1 MNTLEQTTQLA
12 IELIKQQKVSDFEL
26 SVGKSSGV
34 STTVRLSNVET
45 LQYHLDTSFNV
56 SVYIGKNKGQA
67 TSVDLS
73 KASLKNAIES
83 ACLIAKYTQEDPF
96 NGLAPSERMAWDIP
110 NLDLYYPWNLDA
122 KKSIEIAKECEQIA
136 LEQNEINNSD
146 GAELSSFEGESVYAN
161 SNGLIAN
168 LKSSRHSLYCSLI
181 AKRGDEMQTAYEYGV
196 TIDSNDLTSPS
207 KIGLEAARLA
217 QEKLGSR
224 HLSPQKCPIIFTSRQ
239 SSGLFSQLLGA
250 LSGSRQYKKTSF
262 LLESLG
268 SKVLPESIS
277 IYEDPL
283 KLKTLGSRA
292 FDQDGVLKKK
302 QFFVEEGIV
311 SSYLMGQYSAN
322 QMGLESTANAGGVSN
337 CCVKSNFDGGITEL
351 TKSMDKGLIVT
362 DLMGHG
368 VNATTGDYSRGASG
382 FWVENGEI
390 KYPVSGITIAGNLK
404 NMLKNVVSIASDV
417 DFRSNLKVGSTLISE
432 MTISGEG

>member
-12 IELIKQQKVSDFEL
+12 IELIKQQKVSDFEI

-96 NGLAPSERMAWDIP
+96 NGLAPSERMAWDTP

-122 KKSIEIAKECEQIA
+122 KQSIEIAKECEQIA
-136 LEQNEINNSD
+136 LEQSEINNSD

-181 AKRGDEMQTAYEYGV
+181 AKRGDEMQTAYEYSV
-196 TIDSNDLTSPS
+196 AIDSNDLTAPS

-224 HLSPQKCPIIFTSRQ
+224 HLGPQKCPIIFTSRQ
-239 SSGLFSQLLGA
+239 SSGIFSQLLGA

-337 CCVKSNFDGGITEL
+337 CCVNSNFDGGITEL
-351 TKSMDKGLIVT
+351 TKSMDRGLIVT

-404 NMLKNVVSIASDV
+404 DMLNNVVSIASDV

>member
-12 IELIKQQKVSDFEL
+12 IELIKQQKVSDFEI

-96 NGLAPSERMAWDIP
+96 NGLAPSERMAWDSP

-122 KKSIEIAKECEQIA
+122 KQSIEIAKECEQIA
-136 LEQNEINNSD
+136 LEQSEINNSD

-181 AKRGDEMQTAYEYGV
+181 AKRGDEMQTAYEYSV
-196 TIDSNDLTSPS
+196 AIDSNDLTAPS
-207 KIGLEAARLA
+207 KIGLEAVRLA

-337 CCVKSNFDGGITEL
+337 CCVNSNFDGGITEL
-351 TKSMDKGLIVT
+351 TKSMDRGLIVT

-404 NMLKNVVSIASDV
+404 DMLKNIVSIASDV

>member
-12 IELIKQQKVSDFEL
+12 IELIKQQKVSDFEI

-96 NGLAPSERMAWDIP
+96 NGLAPSERMAWDSP

-122 KKSIEIAKECEQIA
+122 NKSIEIAKECEQIA
-136 LEQNEINNSD
+136 LEQSEINNSD

-181 AKRGDEMQTAYEYGV
+181 AKRGDEMQTAYEYSV
-196 TIDSNDLTSPS
+196 AIDSNDLTAPS

-224 HLSPQKCPIIFTSRQ
+224 HLGPQKCPIIFTSRQ
-239 SSGLFSQLLGA
+239 SSGIFSQLLGA

-268 SKVLPESIS
+268 NKVLPESIS

-322 QMGLESTANAGGVSN
+322 QMGLESTGNAGGVSN
-337 CCVKSNFDGGITEL
+337 CCVNSNFDGGITEL
-351 TKSMDKGLIVT
+351 TKSMDRGLIVT

-404 NMLKNVVSIASDV
+404 DMLKNIVSIASDV

>member
-161 SNGLIAN
+161 SNELIAN
-168 LKSSRHSLYCSLI
+168 LKNTRHSLFCSLI

-250 LSGSRQYKKTSF
+250 LSGSRQYKKISF

>member
-12 IELIKQQKVSDFEL
+12 IELIKQQKVSDFEI

-96 NGLAPSERMAWDIP
+96 NGLAPSERMAWDRP

-122 KKSIEIAKECEQIA
+122 NKSIEIAKECEQIA
-136 LEQNEINNSD
+136 LEQSEINNSD

-181 AKRGDEMQTAYEYGV
+181 AKRGDEMQTAYEYSV
-196 TIDSNDLTSPS
+196 AIDSNDLTAPS

-239 SSGLFSQLLGA
+239 SSGIFSQLLGA

-302 QFFVEEGIV
+302 QFFVKEGIV

-337 CCVKSNFDGGITEL
+337 CCVNSNFDGGITEL
-351 TKSMDKGLIVT
+351 TKSMDRGLIVT

-404 NMLKNVVSIASDV
+404 DMLNNVVSIASDV

>member
-12 IELIKQQKVSDFEL
+12 IELIKQQKVSDFEI

-96 NGLAPSERMAWDIP
+96 NGLAPSERMAWDSP

-122 KKSIEIAKECEQIA
+122 NKSIEIAKECEQIA
-136 LEQNEINNSD
+136 LEQSEINNSD

-181 AKRGDEMQTAYEYGV
+181 AKRGDEMQTAYEYSV
-196 TIDSNDLTSPS
+196 AIDSNDLTAPS

-224 HLSPQKCPIIFTSRQ
+224 HLGPQKCPIIFTSRQ
-239 SSGLFSQLLGA
+239 SSGIFSQLLGA

-268 SKVLPESIS
+268 SQVLPESIS

-302 QFFVEEGIV
+302 QFFVKEGIV

-337 CCVKSNFDGGITEL
+337 CCVNSNFDGGITEL
-351 TKSMDKGLIVT
+351 TKSMDRGLIVT

-404 NMLKNVVSIASDV
+404 DMLNNVVSIASDV

>member
-26 SVGKSSGV
+26 SIGKSSGV

-146 GAELSSFEGESVYAN
+146 GAELSSSEGESVYAN

-168 LKSSRHSLYCSLI
+168 LKNTRHSLFCSLI

-268 SKVLPESIS
+268 NKVLPNSIS

-404 NMLKNVVSIASDV
+404 DMLKNVVSIASDV

>member
-12 IELIKQQKVSDFEL
+12 IELIKQQKVSDFEI

-96 NGLAPSERMAWDIP
+96 NGLAPSERMAWDSP

-122 KKSIEIAKECEQIA
+122 KQSIEIAKECEQIA
-136 LEQNEINNSD
+136 LEQSEINNSD

-181 AKRGDEMQTAYEYGV
+181 AKRGDEMQTAYEYSV
-196 TIDSNDLTSPS
+196 AIDSNDLTAPS

-224 HLSPQKCPIIFTSRQ
+224 HLGPQKCPIIFTSRQ
-239 SSGLFSQLLGA
+239 SSGIFSQLLGA

-268 SKVLPESIS
+268 SQVLPESIS

-337 CCVKSNFDGGITEL
+337 CCVNSNFDGGITEL
-351 TKSMDKGLIVT
+351 TKSMDRGLIVT

-404 NMLKNVVSIASDV
+404 DMLNNVVSIASDV

>member
-12 IELIKQQKVSDFEL
+12 IELIKQQKVSDFEISL
-26 SVGKSSGV
+26 GKSSGV

-73 KASLKNAIES
+73 KVSLKNAIES

-96 NGLAPSERMAWDIP
+96 NGLAPSERMAWDTP

-136 LEQNEINNSD
+136 LEQSEINNSD

-181 AKRGDEMQTAYEYGV
+181 AKRGDEMQTAYEYSV
-196 TIDSNDLTSPS
+196 AIDSNDLTAPS

-224 HLSPQKCPIIFTSRQ
+224 HLGPQKCPIIFTSRQ
-239 SSGLFSQLLGA
+239 SSGIFSQLLGA

-302 QFFVEEGIV
+302 QFFVKEGIV

-337 CCVKSNFDGGITEL
+337 CCVNSNFDGGITEL
-351 TKSMDKGLIVT
+351 TKSMDRGLIVT

-404 NMLKNVVSIASDV
+404 DMLKNIVSIASDV

>member
-12 IELIKQQKVSDFEL
+12 IELIKQQKVSDFEI

-45 LQYHLDTSFNV
+45 LQYHLDASFNV

-96 NGLAPSERMAWDIP
+96 NGLAPSERMAWDSP

-122 KKSIEIAKECEQIA
+122 NKSIEIAKECEQIA
-136 LEQNEINNSD
+136 LEQSEINNSD

-181 AKRGDEMQTAYEYGV
+181 AKRGDEMQTAHEYSV
-196 TIDSNDLTSPS
+196 AIDSNDLTAPS
-207 KIGLEAARLA
+207 IIGLEAARLT

-224 HLSPQKCPIIFTSRQ
+224 HLGPQKCPIIFTSRQ
-239 SSGLFSQLLGA
+239 SSGIFSQLLGA

-268 SKVLPESIS
+268 SRVLPESIS

-302 QFFVEEGIV
+302 QFFVKEGIV

-337 CCVKSNFDGGITEL
+337 CCVNSNFDGGITEL
-351 TKSMDKGLIVT
+351 TKSMDRGLIVT

-404 NMLKNVVSIASDV
+404 DMLNNVVSIASDV

>member
-12 IELIKQQKVSDFEL
+12 IELIKQQKVSDFEI

-96 NGLAPSERMAWDIP
+96 NGLAPSERMAWDSP

-122 KKSIEIAKECEQIA
+122 KQSIEIAKECEQIA
-136 LEQNEINNSD
+136 LEQSEINNSD
-146 GAELSSFEGESVYAN
+146 GAELSSFEGERVYAN

-181 AKRGDEMQTAYEYGV
+181 AKRGDEMQTAYEYSV
-196 TIDSNDLTSPS
+196 AIDSNDLTAPS

-224 HLSPQKCPIIFTSRQ
+224 HLGPQKCPIIFTSRQ
-239 SSGLFSQLLGA
+239 SSGIFSQLLGA

-268 SKVLPESIS
+268 SQVLPESIS

-337 CCVKSNFDGGITEL
+337 CCVNSNFDGGITEL
-351 TKSMDKGLIVT
+351 TKSMDRGLIVT

-404 NMLKNVVSIASDV
+404 DMLKNIVSIASDV

>member
-12 IELIKQQKVSDFEL
+12 IELIKQQKVSDFEI

-96 NGLAPSERMAWDIP
+96 NGLAPSERMAWDSP

-122 KKSIEIAKECEQIA
+122 NKSIEIAKECEQIA
-136 LEQNEINNSD
+136 LEQSEINNSD

-181 AKRGDEMQTAYEYGV
+181 AKRGDEMQTAYEYSV
-196 TIDSNDLTSPS
+196 AIDSNDLTAPS

-224 HLSPQKCPIIFTSRQ
+224 HLGPQKCPIIFTSRQ
-239 SSGLFSQLLGA
+239 SSGIFSQLLGA

-337 CCVKSNFDGGITEL
+337 CCVNSNFDGGITEL
-351 TKSMDKGLIVT
+351 TKSMDRGLIVT

-404 NMLKNVVSIASDV
+404 DMLKNVVSIASDV

>member
-12 IELIKQQKVSDFEL
+12 IELIKQQKVSDFEISL
-26 SVGKSSGV
+26 GKSSGV

-73 KASLKNAIES
+73 KVSLKNAIES

-96 NGLAPSERMAWDIP
+96 NGLAPSERMAWDSP

-122 KKSIEIAKECEQIA
+122 KQSIEIAKECEQIA
-136 LEQNEINNSD
+136 LEQSEINNSD

-181 AKRGDEMQTAYEYGV
+181 AKRGDEMQTAYEYSV
-196 TIDSNDLTSPS
+196 AIDSNDLTAPS
-207 KIGLEAARLA
+207 KIGLEAARLT

-224 HLSPQKCPIIFTSRQ
+224 HLGPQKCPIIFTSRQ
-239 SSGLFSQLLGA
+239 SSGIFSQLLGA

-262 LLESLG
+262 LLDSLG
-268 SKVLPESIS
+268 SRVLPESIS

-337 CCVKSNFDGGITEL
+337 CCVNSNFDGGITEL
-351 TKSMDKGLIVT
+351 TKSMDRGLIVT

-404 NMLKNVVSIASDV
+404 DMLNNVVSIASDV

>member
-168 LKSSRHSLYCSLI
+168 LKNTRHSLFCSLI

-250 LSGSRQYKKTSF
+250 LSGSRQYKKISF

>member
-12 IELIKQQKVSDFEL
+12 IELIKQQKVSDFEI

-73 KASLKNAIES
+73 KASLINAIES

-96 NGLAPSERMAWDIP
+96 NGLAPSERMAWDRP

-122 KKSIEIAKECEQIA
+122 NKSIEIAKECEQIA
-136 LEQNEINNSD
+136 LEQSEINNSD

-181 AKRGDEMQTAYEYGV
+181 AKRGDEMQTAYEYSV
-196 TIDSNDLTSPS
+196 AIDSNDLTAPS

-224 HLSPQKCPIIFTSRQ
+224 HLGPQKCPIIFTSRQ
-239 SSGLFSQLLGA
+239 SSGIFSQLLGA

-268 SKVLPESIS
+268 SQVLPESIS

-302 QFFVEEGIV
+302 QFFVKEGIV

-337 CCVKSNFDGGITEL
+337 CCVNSNFDGGITEL
-351 TKSMDKGLIVT
+351 TKSMDRGLIVT

-404 NMLKNVVSIASDV
+404 DMLNNVVSIASDV

>member
-12 IELIKQQKVSDFEL
+12 IELIKQQKVSNFEI

-56 SVYIGKNKGQA
+56 SIYIGKNKGQA

-96 NGLAPSERMAWDIP
+96 NGLAPSERMAWDTP

-122 KKSIEIAKECEQIA
+122 KQSIKIAKECEQIA
-136 LEQNEINNSD
+136 LEQSEINNSD

-181 AKRGDEMQTAYEYGV
+181 AKRGDEMQTAYEYSV
-196 TIDSNDLTSPS
+196 AIDSNDLTAPS

-224 HLSPQKCPIIFTSRQ
+224 HLGPQKCPIIFTSRQ
-239 SSGLFSQLLGA
+239 SSGIFSQLLGA

-262 LLESLG
+262 LSESLG

-292 FDQDGVLKKK
+292 FDQDGVLKQK

-337 CCVKSNFDGGITEL
+337 CCVNSNFDGGIMEL
-351 TKSMDKGLIVT
+351 TKSMDRGLIVT

-368 VNATTGDYSRGASG
+368 INATTGDYSRGASG

-404 NMLKNVVSIASDV
+404 DMLKNVVSIASDV

>member
-12 IELIKQQKVSDFEL
+12 IELIKQQKVSDFEI

-96 NGLAPSERMAWDIP
+96 NGLAPSERMAWDSP

-122 KKSIEIAKECEQIA
+122 KQSIEIAKECEQIA
-136 LEQNEINNSD
+136 LEQSEINNSD

-181 AKRGDEMQTAYEYGV
+181 AKRGDEMQTAYEYSV
-196 TIDSNDLTSPS
+196 AIDSNDLTAPS

-239 SSGLFSQLLGA
+239 SSGIFSQLLGA

-292 FDQDGVLKKK
+292 FDQDGVLKQK

-337 CCVKSNFDGGITEL
+337 CCVNSNFDGGITEL
-351 TKSMDKGLIVT
+351 TKSMDRGLIVT

-404 NMLKNVVSIASDV
+404 DMLKNIVSIASDV

>member
-12 IELIKQQKVSDFEL
+12 IELIKQQKVSDFEI

-96 NGLAPSERMAWDIP
+96 NGLAPSERMAWDTP

-136 LEQNEINNSD
+136 LEQSEINNSD

-181 AKRGDEMQTAYEYGV
+181 AKRGDEMQTAYEYSV
-196 TIDSNDLTSPS
+196 AIDSNDLTAPS

-224 HLSPQKCPIIFTSRQ
+224 HLGPQKCPIIFTSRQ
-239 SSGLFSQLLGA
+239 SSGIFSQLLGA

-268 SKVLPESIS
+268 SQVLPESIS

-337 CCVKSNFDGGITEL
+337 CCVNSNFDGGITEL
-351 TKSMDKGLIVT
+351 TKSMDRGLIVT

-404 NMLKNVVSIASDV
+404 DMLNNVVSIASDV

>member
-96 NGLAPSERMAWDIP
+96 NGLAPSERMAWHIP

-168 LKSSRHSLYCSLI
+168 LKNTRHSLFCSLI

>member
-12 IELIKQQKVSDFEL
+12 IELIKQQKVSDFEI

-96 NGLAPSERMAWDIP
+96 NGLAPSERMAWDSP

-122 KKSIEIAKECEQIA
+122 KQSIEIAKECEQIA
-136 LEQNEINNSD
+136 LEQSEINNSD

-181 AKRGDEMQTAYEYGV
+181 AKRGDEMQTAHEYSV
-196 TIDSNDLTSPS
+196 AIDSNDLTAPS

-224 HLSPQKCPIIFTSRQ
+224 HLGPQKCPIIFTSRQ
-239 SSGLFSQLLGA
+239 SSGIFSQLLGA

-337 CCVKSNFDGGITEL
+337 CCVNSNFDGGITEL
-351 TKSMDKGLIVT
+351 TKSMDRGLIVT

-404 NMLKNVVSIASDV
+404 DMLKNIVSIASDV

>member
-12 IELIKQQKVSDFEL
+12 IELIKQQKVSDFEI

-96 NGLAPSERMAWDIP
+96 NGLAPSERMAWDSP

-122 KKSIEIAKECEQIA
+122 NKSIEIAKECEQIA
-136 LEQNEINNSD
+136 LEQSEINNSD

-181 AKRGDEMQTAYEYGV
+181 AKRGDEMQTAYEYSV
-196 TIDSNDLTSPS
+196 AIDSNDLTAPS

-224 HLSPQKCPIIFTSRQ
+224 HLGPQKCPIIFTSRQ
-239 SSGLFSQLLGA
+239 SSGIFSQLLGA

-268 SKVLPESIS
+268 SRVLPESIS

-337 CCVKSNFDGGITEL
+337 CCVNSNFDGGITEL
-351 TKSMDKGLIVT
+351 TKSMDRGLIVT

-404 NMLKNVVSIASDV
+404 DMLKNIVSIASDV

>member
-122 KKSIEIAKECEQIA
+122 KKSIEISKECEQIA

-168 LKSSRHSLYCSLI
+168 LKNTRHSLFCSLI

>member
-168 LKSSRHSLYCSLI
+168 LKNTRHSLFCSLI

-351 TKSMDKGLIVT
+351 TKNMDKGLIVT

>member
-168 LKSSRHSLYCSLI
+168 LKNTRHSLFCSLI

-196 TIDSNDLTSPS
+196 KIDSNDLTSPS

-292 FDQDGVLKKK
+292 FDQDGVLKKR

>member
-12 IELIKQQKVSDFEL
+12 IELIKQQKVSDFEI

-96 NGLAPSERMAWDIP
+96 NGLAPSERMAWDTP

-136 LEQNEINNSD
+136 LEQSEINNSD

-181 AKRGDEMQTAYEYGV
+181 AKRGDEMQTAYEYSV
-196 TIDSNDLTSPS
+196 AIDSNDLTAPS

-224 HLSPQKCPIIFTSRQ
+224 HLGPQKCPIIFTSRQ
-239 SSGLFSQLLGA
+239 SSGIFSQLLGA

-262 LLESLG
+262 LLDSLG

-292 FDQDGVLKKK
+292 FDQDGVLKQK
-302 QFFVEEGIV
+302 QFFVEKGIV

-337 CCVKSNFDGGITEL
+337 CCVNSNFDGGITEL
-351 TKSMDKGLIVT
+351 TKSMDRGLIVT

-404 NMLKNVVSIASDV
+404 DMLKNVVSIASDV
-417 DFRSNLKVGSTLISE
+417 DFRSNLKVGSILISE

>member
-110 NLDLYYPWNLDA
+110 NLDLYYPWDLDA
-122 KKSIEIAKECEQIA
+122 KQSIEIAKECEQIA

-168 LKSSRHSLYCSLI
+168 LKNSRHSLYCSLI
-181 AKRGDEMQTAYEYGV
+181 AKRGDEMQTAYEYSV
-196 TIDSNDLTSPS
+196 AIDSNDLTAPS

-268 SKVLPESIS
+268 SKVLPDSIS

-337 CCVKSNFDGGITEL
+337 CCVKSNFDGRITEL
-351 TKSMDKGLIVT
+351 TKSMDRGLIVT

-404 NMLKNVVSIASDV
+404 DMLKNVVSIASDV

>member
-12 IELIKQQKVSDFEL
+12 IELIKQQKVSDFEI

-96 NGLAPSERMAWDIP
+96 NGLAPSERMAWDRP

-122 KKSIEIAKECEQIA
+122 NMSIEIAKECEQIA
-136 LEQNEINNSD
+136 LEQSEINNSD

-181 AKRGDEMQTAYEYGV
+181 AKRGDEMQTAYEYSV
-196 TIDSNDLTSPS
+196 AIDSNDLTAPS

-224 HLSPQKCPIIFTSRQ
+224 HLGPQKCPIIFTSRQ
-239 SSGLFSQLLGA
+239 SSGIFSQLLGA

-268 SKVLPESIS
+268 SRVLPESIS

-302 QFFVEEGIV
+302 QFFVKEGIV

-337 CCVKSNFDGGITEL
+337 CCVNSNFDGGITEL
-351 TKSMDKGLIVT
+351 TKSMDRGLIVT

-404 NMLKNVVSIASDV
+404 DMLNNVVSIASDV

>member
-12 IELIKQQKVSDFEL
+12 IELIKQQKVSDFEISL
-26 SVGKSSGV
+26 GKSSGV

-56 SVYIGKNKGQA
+56 SVYVGKNKGQA
-67 TSVDLS
+67 TSADLS
-73 KASLKNAIES
+73 KASLKNAIDS

-96 NGLAPSERMAWDIP
+96 NGLAPSERMAWDRP

-122 KKSIEIAKECEQIA
+122 NKSIEIAKECEQIA
-136 LEQNEINNSD
+136 LEQSEINNSD

-181 AKRGDEMQTAYEYGV
+181 AKRGDEMQTAYEYSV
-196 TIDSNDLTSPS
+196 AIDSNDLTAPS
-207 KIGLEAARLA
+207 KIGLEAARLT

-224 HLSPQKCPIIFTSRQ
+224 HLGPQKCPIIFTSRQ
-239 SSGLFSQLLGA
+239 SSGIFSQLLGA

-268 SKVLPESIS
+268 SRVLPESIS

-302 QFFVEEGIV
+302 QFFVKEGIV

-322 QMGLESTANAGGVSN
+322 QMGLESTGNAGGVSN
-337 CCVKSNFDGGITEL
+337 CCVNSNFDGGITEL
-351 TKSMDKGLIVT
+351 TKSMDRGLIVT

-404 NMLKNVVSIASDV
+404 DMLKNIVSIASDV

>member
-12 IELIKQQKVSDFEL
+12 IELIKQQKVSDFEISL
-26 SVGKSSGV
+26 GKSSGV

-96 NGLAPSERMAWDIP
+96 NGLAPSERMAWDSP

-136 LEQNEINNSD
+136 LEQSEINNSD

-181 AKRGDEMQTAYEYGV
+181 AKRGDEMQTAYEYSV
-196 TIDSNDLTSPS
+196 AIDSNDLTAPS
-207 KIGLEAARLA
+207 KIGLEAARLT

-224 HLSPQKCPIIFTSRQ
+224 HLGPQKCPIIFTSRQ
-239 SSGLFSQLLGA
+239 SSGIFSQLLGA

-337 CCVKSNFDGGITEL
+337 CCVNSNFDGGITEL
-351 TKSMDKGLIVT
+351 TKSMDRGLIVT

-404 NMLKNVVSIASDV
+404 DMLNNVVSIASDV